1 MRNKLLSAFLALTLL
16 VSCFAVTAS
25 ATELTE
31 DDASAEVLVCYNLH
45 GEYCVVIPGS
55 LMMSSG
61 DVLNIT
67 ADYLHLASNE
77 SVKITLNEETF
88 VRGGEYFTIVGGS
101 GSHELDCK
109 LFASTSAN
117 TEATEITSSNYA
129 TTPIVTFSAADA
141 DTVGKLQ
148 VVPQVEKT
156 TPAGPYTGNLVFDI
170 ELVVEE

>member
-1 MRNKLLSAFLALTLL
+1 MRNKLLSVFLALALL
-16 VSCFAVTAS
+16 VSCFAVTVS
-25 ATELTE
+25 ANEVTE
-31 DDASAEVLVCYNLH
+31 DDTTAKSMVCYNLH
-45 GEYCVVIPGS
+45 GEYCIVIPGS

-61 DVLNIT
+61 DTLNIT
-67 ADYLHLASNE
+67 ADYLHLVSGE

-88 VRGGEYFTIVGGS
+88 VRGGEYFTIEGGS
-101 GSHELDCK
+101 NRHLLDCK
-109 LFASTSAN
+109 LFASTSVN

-129 TTPIVTFSAADA
+129 ETPIVTFTAADA

-170 ELVVEE
+170 ELITEE